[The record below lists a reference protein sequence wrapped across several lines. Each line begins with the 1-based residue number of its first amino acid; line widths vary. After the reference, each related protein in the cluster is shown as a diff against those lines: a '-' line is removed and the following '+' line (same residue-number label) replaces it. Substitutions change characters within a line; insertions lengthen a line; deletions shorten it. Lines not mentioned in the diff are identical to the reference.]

1 MEAYS
6 SDRKL
11 MHQEKTFFRGAQE
24 FITGKCGSMVDTDG
38 KLAKMLKSMDVA
50 KNYVHQAELSK
61 RFDETDYIYHI

>member
-1 MEAYS
+1 MEANS

-50 KNYVHQAELSK
+50 KNYVH
-61 RFDETDYIYHI
+61 